1 MGQKRDEEE
10 DQVLITDISTGS
22 VGQKKRQKY
31 SFGVPEFRLP
41 EAPNFPI
48 GSDYSAYVNP
58 VAAHDFLDAIQ
69 DVVQQRLFDNIR
81 ESLFFSVLVDEST
94 DHGCEQHLIIY
105 MVYLLGG
112 KELHCDFLKL
122 LQVCAPEAEND
133 LSQDHWCALRSSP
146 RAKDGFTTNQPIFDA
161 IDKLAQKIKSW
172 LGKSSLR
179 HKELKELLQSYCLKE
194 LKMLA
199 MHDVRWLSRGEVM
212 QWLVIAMPALLDQWK
227 IADKTQYSS
236 LTTIQVQFFI
246 HLLADVLAELNKL
259 NVLFQ
264 AQMTNYLEIVSFLD
278 MTIETLKG
286 HKG

>member
-1 MGQKRDEEE
+1 MGHQNRSLKHYKR
-10 DQVLITDISTGS
+10 LRMICPKII
-22 VGQKKRQKY
+22 
-31 SFGVPEFRLP
+31 GVHCVAHR
-41 EAPNFPI
+41 EAL
-48 GSDYSAYVNP
+48 A
-58 VAAHDFLDAIQ
+58 
-69 DVVQQRLFDNIR
+69 
-81 ESLFFSVLVDEST
+81 
-94 DHGCEQHLIIY
+94 
-105 MVYLLGG
+105 
-112 KELHCDFLKL
+112 
-122 LQVCAPEAEND
+122 
-133 LSQDHWCALRSSP
+133 
-146 RAKDGFTTNQPIFDA
+146 AKDGFTTNQPIFDA
-161 IDKLAQKIKSW
+161 IDKLAEKIKSW

-199 MHDVRWLSRGEVM
+199 MHDVRWLSRGEVR
-212 QWLVIAMPALLDQWK
+212 LVIAMPALLDQWK

-264 AQMTNYLEIVSFLD
+264 AQMTNCLEIVSFLD

>member
-1 MGQKRDEEE
+1 MGQKRPCVMGSRHEEE

-22 VGQKKRQKY
+22 GAKEKAEIVNNSLFDLKMLIQY

-81 ESLFFSVLVDEST
+81 ESLFFSVLVDESVLQRLRMI
-94 DHGCEQHLIIY
+94 CPKIIG
-105 MVYLLGG
+105 V
-112 KELHCDFLKL
+112 HC
-122 LQVCAPEAEND
+122 VAHREA
-133 LSQDHWCALRSSP
+133 LA
-146 RAKDGFTTNQPIFDA
+146 AKDGFTTNQPIFDA

-264 AQMTNYLEIVSFLD
+264 AQMTNCLEIVSFLD

>member
-1 MGQKRDEEE
+1 MGQKRPCVMGSRHEEE

-22 VGQKKRQKY
+22 VGQKKRQKFLHGLLLYQLVVNNSLFYLKMLIQY

-81 ESLFFSVLVDEST
+81 ESLFFSVLVDESVVQRLRMI
-94 DHGCEQHLIIY
+94 CPKIIG
-105 MVYLLGG
+105 V
-112 KELHCDFLKL
+112 HC
-122 LQVCAPEAEND
+122 VAHREA
-133 LSQDHWCALRSSP
+133 LA
-146 RAKDGFTTNQPIFDA
+146 AKDGFTTNQPIFDA

-179 HKELKELLQSYCLKE
+179 HKELKELLQ
-194 LKMLA
+194 
-199 MHDVRWLSRGEVM
+199 GEVM

-264 AQMTNYLEIVSFLD
+264 AQMTNCLEIVSFLD